1 MGKNTAKIDLD
12 GMEALMNEFK
22 KLGIQVNSTVKDK
35 AVRRGA
41 DFLRDKI
48 EHHPNMPRSNEPKKH
63 GQDHI
68 QVEKDEDGQYFVGA
82 HKDYFYLIFT
92 ELGAEGGLYRG
103 RKSDN
108 RDFWYLTPD
117 VKRKPFARPALEE
130 NINAIQSIMGESIR
144 RDLGL

>member
-1 MGKNTAKIDLD
+1 MGKNTAKIDLE

-22 KLGIQVNSTVKDK
+22 KLGIKVDATVKDK
-35 AVRRGA
+35 AVKRGA
-41 DFLRDKI
+41 EFLREKI
-48 EHHPNMPRSNEPKKH
+48 EHHPNMPRSNEAKEH

-68 QVEKDEDGQYFVGA
+68 QIEKEDNGQYFVGA
-82 HKDYFYLIFT
+82 HKDHFYLIFT

-117 VKRKPFARPALEE
+117 IERKPFARPSLEE
-130 NINAIQSIMGESIR
+130 NSGEIQRIMGESIKG
-144 RDLGL
+144 DLGL